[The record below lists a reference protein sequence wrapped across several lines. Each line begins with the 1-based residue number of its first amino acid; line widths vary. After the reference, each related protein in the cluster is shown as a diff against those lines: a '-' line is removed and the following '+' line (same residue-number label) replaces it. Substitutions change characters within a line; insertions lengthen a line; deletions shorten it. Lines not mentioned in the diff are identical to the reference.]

1 MSFRVAMEGDVA
13 SFSNW
18 EIKPLVRSARL
29 ANSSWV
35 RELIILSR
43 FSLSPIFKQ
52 NLRTPAEKKPRIS
65 RGV

>member
-1 MSFRVAMEGDVA
+1 MSFRVAMDGDVA

-18 EIKPLVRSARL
+18 EMNPLVKSARL

-43 FSLSPIFKQ
+43 FNLSPIFKQ
-52 NLRTPAEKKPRIS
+52 SSQFSYGKLF
-65 RGV
+65 VFQLV